1 MQMKN
6 IRRRFMPA
14 LIGLPL
20 VAVLAACSSGGAVQ
34 NGANG
39 NADAGEPL
47 KVALITHAVP
57 GDTFWD
63 IIRKGA
69 DAAAQKDNV
78 EVLYSS
84 DPDGGKQAQLVQQ
97 AVDQG
102 VDGIVVTLAKPD
114 ALEDSVKAALE
125 AGIPVFSINAG
136 ENESKEFG
144 LVAHFGQ
151 NETVAG
157 QAVGEQLNEQGS
169 KSTIC
174 IIQEQGQV
182 ALEQRCAGVKDT
194 FTGAF
199 EVLYV
204 NSADMAGVASTI
216 TAKLQTNSAID
227 SVVALGAPIALAA
240 VDSAKDAGSSA
251 KIGTFDLSSDA
262 VDSLKAGDLA
272 FLVDQ
277 QPYLQGYSGIDA
289 VWLQISNG
297 NVLGGGA
304 PVFTGPAIVT
314 ADNVDTVAK
323 FAANGTR

>member
-1 MQMKN
+1 MKN
-6 IRRRFMPA
+6 FHRRA
-14 LIGLPL
+14 LVALAAAPL
-20 VAVLAACSSGGAVQ
+20 IAVLAACTAGGGESEA
-34 NGANG
+34 NGA
-39 NADAGEPL
+39 ATAEGEQL

-69 DAAAQKDNV
+69 DAAATKDNV

-114 ALEDSVKAALE
+114 ALEDSVKAALA

-136 ENESKEFG
+136 ENESREFG
-144 LVAHFGQ
+144 VLAHFGQ

-157 QAVGEQLNEQGS
+157 QAVGEQLNAQGS
-169 KSTIC
+169 KKTIC

-194 FTGAF
+194 FAGAF

-204 NSADMAGVASTI
+204 NSADMAGSSSTI
-216 TAKLQTNSAID
+216 TAKLQTDGSID
-227 SVVALGAPIALAA
+227 SVVALAAPIALAA
-240 VDSAKDAGSSA
+240 IDAAKDAGSSA

-262 VDSLKAGDLA
+262 VDALKAGDLA

-289 VWLQISNG
+289 VWLQLTNG

-314 ADNVDTVAK
+314 ADNVDAVAG